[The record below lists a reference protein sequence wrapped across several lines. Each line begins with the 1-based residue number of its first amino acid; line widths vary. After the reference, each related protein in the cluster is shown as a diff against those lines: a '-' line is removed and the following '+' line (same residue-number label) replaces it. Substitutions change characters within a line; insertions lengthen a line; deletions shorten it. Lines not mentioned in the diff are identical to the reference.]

1 MELDML
7 TQCYCSDSLAKSAN
21 LLAPSLTCQRI
32 NESEDSIN
40 QFNNFKKIME
50 CQERA
55 SRRRLKTTWSPSQ
68 ILTELRRIHFNFMM
82 K

>member
-1 MELDML
+1 ML
-7 TQCYCSDSLAKSAN
+7 LLGFIGNYAAFPFYAKAN

-40 QFNNFKKIME
+40 QLNNFKQITE
-50 CQERA
+50 CQDGA
-55 SRRRLKTTWSPSQ
+55 PRRRLKTTSSPSR